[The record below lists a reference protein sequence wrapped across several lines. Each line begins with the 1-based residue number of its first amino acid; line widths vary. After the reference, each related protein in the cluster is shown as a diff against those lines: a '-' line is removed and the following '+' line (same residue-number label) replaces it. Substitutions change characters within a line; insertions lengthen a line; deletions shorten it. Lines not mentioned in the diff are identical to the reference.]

1 MKVKEI
7 IELLNA
13 ELLCGNRDTEI
24 EVKSACGADLMSDV
38 LAFVKDACVLLTGQN
53 NQQVIK
59 TAEMMDVSCIVFVRG
74 KKPNQDV
81 CSLADEIGSVVL
93 STEMTMFE
101 SCGRL
106 YSAGLKPTQ
115 KVER

>member
-7 IELLNA
+7 IDILNA
-13 ELLCGNRDTEI
+13 ELLCGNQNTEI
-24 EVKSACGADLMSDV
+24 EVNSACGADLMSDV

-81 CSLADEIGSVVL
+81 CSLADEIGAVVL

-106 YSAGLKPTQ
+106 YARGLAPTQ
-115 KVER
+115 RVER

>member
-7 IELLNA
+7 IDILNA

-53 NQQVIK
+53 NQQVII

-74 KKPNQDV
+74 KRPNQDV
-81 CSLADEIGSVVL
+81 CNLADEIGAVVL

-101 SCGRL
+101 ACGRL
-106 YSAGLKPTQ
+106 YANGLAPT
-115 KVER
+115 KRVER